1 MLFIYM
7 SKYPGVILFRH
18 NNYSE
23 VDSHI
28 EENKENLMCTIHITN
43 NIEDL
48 NKLFNP
54 NYHILVTYGSSY
66 DEYHNCIASKLPE
79 RFSGRWFH
87 KTDISNIDEF
97 NHNVNYCFVTNVINC
112 REHTRPVFSIFT
124 TCFKSYDYIKTAYES
139 IKKQSLIDW
148 EWVIMDDTPEDSH
161 FDFLKSVLSADN
173 RVRLYNRDKNSGNIG
188 NVKNEVIALCRGKYI
203 LEMDHDDEILENCL
217 TDAYNIFQTDEQIG
231 FVYGDTIHLYRDGKN
246 YKFNDFIC
254 KGYGGYY
261 MEKINDNWVYVYNT
275 PNINNITLSH
285 LVCLPNH
292 PRIWKRSVLMEL
304 ESYSEFLP
312 ICDDY
317 EILLRTCCSK
327 YKVAK
332 NNKAQ
337 YIQYANDDGNNF
349 SSIRNSEINR
359 IGPKYIS
366 PMFYN
371 KYGVHDKMKDLDAYE
386 EESYITNHSHIWKR
400 GDKYQ
405 HKKMNQRINL
415 NYDKQY
421 CIIND
426 AIDTPETM
434 ERVRE
439 LYKNGRNDF
448 LMLSNRMTHE
458 ELQHKLESYGFDRM
472 KCYSYTD
479 CSEEELINYFKM
491 MYKNDNC
498 EHEVIDE
505 STPSVSQSADDNIDK
520 TITNNTS
527 LTTRY
532 EVVNTIID
540 TYNYNSYLEI
550 GVENGFT
557 FKNIKLDMSKKVGV
571 DPDPTYKED
580 NIILKTSDDF
590 FKENNK
596 IFDIIF
602 IDGMHQLEYVY
613 NDFFNAIH
621 CLTPNGSIVIDD
633 VLPMNERE
641 QYKVPIKHYYSNGI
655 LKYGESWTGDVWK
668 FIYFLFLHYQFDFS
682 VYNFT
687 NGYRGII
694 HIYNFKNEM
703 KDEINNT
710 KVIETMN
717 SYDYNTDYDKYLKYF
732 KKNI

>member
-1 MLFIYM
+1 
-7 SKYPGVILFRH
+7 
-18 NNYSE
+18 
-23 VDSHI
+23 
-28 EENKENLMCTIHITN
+28 
-43 NIEDL
+43 
-48 NKLFNP
+48 
-54 NYHILVTYGSSY
+54 
-66 DEYHNCIASKLPE
+66 
-79 RFSGRWFH
+79 
-87 KTDISNIDEF
+87 
-97 NHNVNYCFVTNVINC
+97 
-112 REHTRPVFSIFT
+112 
-124 TCFKSYDYIKTAYES
+124 
-139 IKKQSLIDW
+139 
-148 EWVIMDDTPEDSH
+148 
-161 FDFLKSVLSADN
+161 
-173 RVRLYNRDKNSGNIG
+173 
-188 NVKNEVIALCRGKYI
+188 
-203 LEMDHDDEILENCL
+203 MDHDDEILENCL

-386 EESYITNHSHIWKR
+386 EESYVTNHSHIWKR

-448 LMLSNRMTHE
+448 LILSNRMTHE

-602 IDGMHQLEYVY
+602 IDGMHQLEFVY
-613 NDFFNAIH
+613 NDFFNAIN

-641 QYKVPIKHYYSNGI
+641 QYKVPIKHYYNNGI

-668 FIYFLFLHYQFDFS
+668 FIYFLLLHYQFDFS

-687 NGYRGII
+687 DGYRGII
-694 HIYNFKNEM
+694 HIYNFKNEIN
-703 KDEINNT
+703 DEIDNT

-717 SYDYNTDYDKYLKYF
+717 SYDYNTDYDKYLKYINEYC
-732 KKNI
+732 KNS

>member
-1 MLFIYM
+1 
-7 SKYPGVILFRH
+7 
-18 NNYSE
+18 
-23 VDSHI
+23 
-28 EENKENLMCTIHITN
+28 
-43 NIEDL
+43 
-48 NKLFNP
+48 
-54 NYHILVTYGSSY
+54 
-66 DEYHNCIASKLPE
+66 
-79 RFSGRWFH
+79 
-87 KTDISNIDEF
+87 
-97 NHNVNYCFVTNVINC
+97 
-112 REHTRPVFSIFT
+112 
-124 TCFKSYDYIKTAYES
+124 
-139 IKKQSLIDW
+139 
-148 EWVIMDDTPEDSH
+148 
-161 FDFLKSVLSADN
+161 
-173 RVRLYNRDKNSGNIG
+173 
-188 NVKNEVIALCRGKYI
+188 VKNEVIALCRGKYI

-400 GDKYQ
+400 ENEYQ

-448 LMLSNRMTHE
+448 LILSNRMTHE

-613 NDFFNAIH
+613 NDFFNAIN
-621 CLTPNGSIVIDD
+621 CLTPKGSIVIDD

-641 QYKVPIKHYYSNGI
+641 QYKVPIKHYYNNGI

-668 FIYFLFLHYQFDFS
+668 FIYFLLLHYQFDFS

-687 NGYRGII
+687 DGYRGII
-694 HIYNFKNEM
+694 HIYNFKNE
-703 KDEINNT
+703 INDDIDNT

-717 SYDYNTDYDKYLKYF
+717 SYDYNTDYDKYLKYI
-732 KKNI
+732 NE